1 MTLPFAISFGAPLW
15 FLALLSLPVLFGLY
29 LLAERQRARAAAA
42 FVAPHLIANVA
53 PQRPGW
59 RRHVPV
65 ALWALALAV
74 LFTALAKPQKTV
86 AVPVEQATIMLA
98 IDGSGSMEATDVKP
112 NRMAAARQAAD
123 RFLKQVP
130 RRMQVGLVVFNQT
143 PRVLQ
148 APTTDRQSIRDA
160 LASVKPSG
168 GTAAGEA
175 IYSSLA
181 AIRAVT
187 KPGGKRPP
195 AAIVLLTDGKST
207 HGRSDREAA
216 TAAKERRVPVH
227 TIALGTPNGTIR
239 RPQRDGTVRAVPV
252 PPDPFALRRIAQLSG
267 GRAFQARDSGSLSA
281 VYSRL
286 GSQVSK
292 KKEKRQ
298 VTSAFAGGAIVL
310 LVLGSLLSLKW
321 FNRLA

>member
-1 MTLPFAISFGAPLW
+1 MPLAISFGSPLW
-15 FLALLSLPVLFGLY
+15 FLALLVLPLLGGLY
-29 LLAERQRARAAAA
+29 WLGERQRRRAASA
-42 FVAPHLIANVA
+42 FVAPHLLVNVA
-53 PQRPGW
+53 PARPGW
-59 RRHVPV
+59 RRHVPM
-65 ALWALALAV
+65 AIWALALAV
-74 LFTALAKPQKTV
+74 LFTTLARPQKTV

-98 IDGSGSMEATDVKP
+98 IDGSGSMDATDVKP
-112 NRMAAARQAAD
+112 NRLAAARAAAD

-148 APTTDRQSIRDA
+148 APTTDRQAIRDA
-160 LASVKPSG
+160 LAAVEPSG

-175 IYSSLA
+175 IFSSLA

-187 KPGGKRPP
+187 VPGGRRPP

-216 TAAKERRVPVH
+216 VASKERRVPVH
-227 TIALGTPNGTIR
+227 TIALGTPNGVLE
-239 RPQRDGTVRAVPV
+239 RPQRDGTVKRVPV
-252 PPDPFALRRIAQLSG
+252 PPDPFALKRIAQLSG
-267 GRAFQARDSGSLSA
+267 GRAFTAQDSSSLSS
-281 VYSRL
+281 VYQRL

-292 KKEKRQ
+292 KKEKREIS
-298 VTSAFAGGAIVL
+298 SAFAGGALAL
-310 LVLGSLLSLKW
+310 LVLGSLLSLRW